1 MPISHNHTKFEYPD
15 YIAPLPADDLVKI
28 ALKKQELYDQGVAQ
42 VQSQVDAYTDLRN
55 NIYTDVEKAYFD
67 ETMAKYVTAINSSA
81 GLDFSKKA
89 NLNAV
94 LNIGKPLEKDKNII
108 NAIQN
113 GKEIQR
119 RQKSLNELDQT
130 KRSASNDWFYMN
142 DVQDYLNSNQL
153 GISLSKDKAYT
164 EFYDIS
170 DKVMEYVKTLS
181 KEQQNEFFTDTDGT
195 PKGYIQKIS
204 QQGFNQTELATRI
217 KGMLATDPKAM
228 QQLTIDARYNFNQLG
243 KDNAYVGYIEDQTLK
258 EAAVSTQLQDTQN
271 LIAELERS
279 NARIKSPAVEQRIKS
294 LKQNLV
300 ELTQYNQQLKI
311 NSNKTI
317 DQFNMEDYFQIYENK
332 FITNLSNTYA
342 TQKISRDLKD
352 DKVWDNLQKMNLEY
366 YKSTLDINKE
376 KAKTQMASLDASKL
390 LEQKVKLYK
399 LYNIDPE
406 DVVNVPNF
414 FAPTKDSKGNTIFNF
429 DDERVTVGALID
441 NSQSVVD
448 RVPLGGPKMRYNVPT
463 KDEKGVFSIK
473 PKELTQKEFMQ
484 EFFKSLSDLQP
495 NNVILVTTNTGE
507 TQEITAEGFRNLKAK
522 DLGYI
527 SKIAISTPYSDQGE
541 TSYKERRKG
550 TGGL

>member
-28 ALKKQELYDQGVAQ
+28 ALKKQELYDQGIAQ
-42 VQSQVDAYTDLRN
+42 VQSQVDAYSDLRN

-67 ETMAKYVTAINSSA
+67 ETMTKYVTAINSSA

-153 GISLSKDKAYT
+153 GVSLSKDKAYI

-195 PKGYIQKIS
+195 PQGYIQKIS

-217 KGMLATDPKAM
+217 KGMLATDPRAM

-243 KDNAYVGYIEDQTLK
+243 KENAYIGYIEDQTLK
-258 EAAVSTQLQDTQN
+258 EAAVSTQLEDTQT

-294 LKQNLV
+294 LRQNLV
-300 ELTQYNQQLKI
+300 ELTQYNQQLKL

-376 KAKTQMASLDASKL
+376 KAKARIDASKGENL
-390 LEQKVKLYK
+390 LKKRTELWKMNNIAPQDLVVIPKVLKDPTTNLDIDEFKLDDF
-399 LYNIDPE
+399 L
-406 DVVNVPNF
+406 
-414 FAPTKDSKGNTIFNF
+414 APKESLRVAPMEEK
-429 DDERVTVGALID
+429 ERV
-441 NSQSVVD
+441 
-448 RVPLGGPKMRYNVPT
+448 
-463 KDEKGVFSIK
+463 
-473 PKELTQKEFMQ
+473 Q
-484 EFFKSLSDLQP
+484 EFFSYILKGRPNEDVQKALKALQKGDTLTETQKNTLLNYRNSIANRTFVVNFKDGNTETVTGDDFLSTPIMRLRDIESIAQS
-495 NNVILVTTNTGE
+495 NTIEEFTGRRKNTGL
-507 TQEITAEGFRNLKAK
+507 F
-522 DLGYI
+522 
-527 SKIAISTPYSDQGE
+527 
-541 TSYKERRKG
+541 
-550 TGGL
+550 